1 MLFTVSLIT
10 TSFRY
15 SVDMKSP
22 LPFISR
28 PESNY
33 ITILCIAQYY
43 SLPCHSLWGFFLLL
57 IFSEYLS
64 YKIHYRCHFNTSM
77 EKGLLNME
85 MISSERMK
93 LRELLL
99 NEIMPDDLFLI
110 VQDVRENT
118 SFILIAGEPISCM
131 CMFYIFA
138 HYISTRLCTLNEINL
153 ICI

>member
-1 MLFTVSLIT
+1 MGLLSLI
-10 TSFRY
+10 
-15 SVDMKSP
+15 
-22 LPFISR
+22 
-28 PESNY
+28 N
-33 ITILCIAQYY
+33 
-43 SLPCHSLWGFFLLL
+43 
-57 IFSEYLS
+57 IFGIPIIQDN

-99 NEIMPDDLFLI
+99 NEIMPDDLFLS